1 MKALLNDIS
10 GREPSVEKVKAC
22 GEELIST
29 EHFASDEIQLRI
41 LDLES
46 HWRELKLL
54 AAQRTKQ
61 LSDSQDA
68 QKVSNCVCLLSVCV
82 HQLNYRSS
90 LKLQFYQ
97 EANEADVWMND
108 RAGLAASH
116 DYGRDEDAAQKLL
129 KKHKSLQEEV
139 EAYSTVVVKLEDEA
153 KRLMSSE
160 HFDSVNIAARMVH
173 THTNAHYIE
182 CYCA

>member
-1 MKALLNDIS
+1 MKALLNDIA

-68 QKVSNCVCLLSVCV
+68 QKVSNCVCVCCLSVCI
-82 HQLNYRSS
+82 S
-90 LKLQFYQ
+90 
-97 EANEADVWMND
+97 
-108 RAGLAASH
+108 
-116 DYGRDEDAAQKLL
+116 
-129 KKHKSLQEEV
+129 
-139 EAYSTVVVKLEDEA
+139 
-153 KRLMSSE
+153 
-160 HFDSVNIAARMVH
+160 
-173 THTNAHYIE
+173 
-182 CYCA
+182 